1 MQSSAEDSESTT
13 HEATRSRKGRRLP
26 SDRPFYIGLGVLGG
40 FYVFMILAM
49 LLANASYANQSN
61 FVKALASEEIRY
73 SIILSLVSC
82 SITAVI
88 SLWVA
93 VPIGYVL
100 SRYDFRFK
108 RFVDAIIDIPI
119 VMPPL
124 VIGLSLLILFQTPL
138 FQLVEKVIPVT
149 YEIPGVILAQ
159 FMVACAFAVR
169 TVRVTFDQISPR
181 CEQVALTLGCTR
193 AQSFWLVV
201 LPEAFKGVIAAA
213 TIAWAR
219 SLGEFGPLLIFA
231 GATRMRTEVMPTT
244 IFLELSVGN
253 IELAVVVSLLM
264 ILVAV
269 IVLILTRSLGLNIR
283 T

>member
-1 MQSSAEDSESTT
+1 M
-13 HEATRSRKGRRLP
+13 
-26 SDRPFYIGLGVLGG
+26 
-40 FYVFMILAM
+40 
-49 LLANASYANQSN
+49 
-61 FVKALASEEIRY
+61 
-73 SIILSLVSC
+73 
-82 SITAVI
+82 
-88 SLWVA
+88 
-93 VPIGYVL
+93 
-100 SRYDFRFK
+100 
-108 RFVDAIIDIPI
+108 
-119 VMPPL
+119 
-124 VIGLSLLILFQTPL
+124 
-138 FQLVEKVIPVT
+138 EKVIPVT